1 MMARRSLSALLL
13 LAAALLSVVTLASTA
28 DAPSRVVAIGD
39 VHGAYTEFLAIL
51 RQTKLVDARGR
62 WSGGHATLVQTGDL
76 VDRGEHVRATLDLV
90 MDLVKQAP
98 KAGGSV
104 IPLLGNHEAMNVLGD
119 VRDVTPQIY
128 RTFATPGSEQVRNEA
143 FEDYIAFLSAHA
155 GHVHSLLVPTD
166 EAGVAKWADEYPLG
180 YFEYRDAFGPNGKY
194 GRWLRHLHAV
204 AQVGD
209 GLFVHGGL
217 NPTLPFEN
225 AAEVN
230 TKVTAELNEFDRIWQ
245 SLSSKKVIWRY
256 MKLEPALAH
265 LTEELKQLQAQP
277 KPADPAVV
285 AQIQKLLGYS
295 EWMTISA
302 NGPLWYRGLTTDTE
316 PEFTAAFDALLT
328 RFGARYMVVGH
339 TPMPKNTITPW
350 LGGRLLAIDTGMLSE
365 VFKGRASALEI
376 EGDRFTAIYSDGTS
390 QVLDSPS
397 RAPAKPSDAW

>member
-1 MMARRSLSALLL
+1 MPRRFLSALLL

-39 VHGAYTEFLAIL
+39 VHGAYSQFLTIL
-51 RQTKLVDARGR
+51 QQTKLVDTKGR

-76 VDRGEHVRATLDLV
+76 VDRGTHVRETLDLV
-90 MDLVKQAP
+90 MDLEKQAH
-98 KAGGSV
+98 KAGGAV
-104 IPLLGNHEAMNVLGD
+104 IPLLGNHEAMNALGD
-119 VRDVTPQIY
+119 VRDVTLQIY
-128 RTFATPGSEQVRNEA
+128 GTFLTSRSEEVRSEA
-143 FEDYIAFLSAHA
+143 FEDYMVFLSAHA

-180 YFEYRDAFGPNGKY
+180 YFEYRDAFGPSGKY
-194 GRWLRHLHAV
+194 GRWIRGLRAV

-217 NPTLPFEN
+217 SPTLPFQN
-225 AAEVN
+225 VAEVN
-230 TKVTAELNEFDRIWQ
+230 TKVAAELKEFDGIWQ
-245 SLSSKKVIWRY
+245 SLSNKRVIWRY
-256 MKLEPALAH
+256 MKLGAALAH
-265 LTEELKQLQAQP
+265 LEEELKQLEAQP
-277 KPADPAVV
+277 KSADATVV
-285 AQIQKLLGYS
+285 GQIKKLLGFR
-295 EWMTISA
+295 EWMTVSA
-302 NGPLWYRGLTTDTE
+302 DGPLWYRGLTADTE

-350 LGGRLLAIDTGMLSE
+350 LGGRVLAIDTGMLSE

-376 EGDRFTAIYSDGTS
+376 EGDRFTAVYSDGTS

-397 RAPAKPSDAW
+397 RAPAKPADAW